1 MTAAKQAQRNSMLSG
16 MFSFMKRNN
25 KIRKNNPEGLYLSD
39 LDAEGMDPEIAAL
52 YFPDLNKD
60 SMKKQ
65 SQQEE
70 DRESGNGT
78 SLPQSPT
85 SMDCSG
91 KNLEVEPTNFIDLLS
106 LSLCGGIQKGG
117 PTEEEFQRH
126 AVHYEE
132 VCQNPALFASPNLVV
147 KINSKYYSWSVAC
160 PLVMSYLAFQKPL
173 PNVSDGIFFLRGIF
187 IKFSRFPGRL
197 REA

>member
-1 MTAAKQAQRNSMLSG
+1 MLSG
-16 MFSFMKRNN
+16 MFSFMKKNN

-60 SMKKQ
+60 GLKKQ
-65 SQQEE
+65 SQHEE

-85 SMDCSG
+85 SMECSG
-91 KNLEVEPTNFIDLLS
+91 KSLDADSSTFINLLS
-106 LSLCGGIQKGG
+106 LSLCGGMQKGG
-117 PTEEEFQRH
+117 PTDEEFERH
-126 AVHYEE
+126 AVQYEE
-132 VCQNPALFASPNLVV
+132 VCQNPALFTSPNLVV
-147 KINSKYYSWSVAC
+147 RINHKFYSWSVAC

-173 PNVSDGIFFLRGIF
+173 PNVSN
-187 IKFSRFPGRL
+187 
-197 REA
+197 